1 MTYVSGGLI
10 QATDYNG
17 FVSTN
22 ANANVNDVWGTGSG
36 DKGWG
41 QSALATVSATNTITA
56 TQWGSL
62 VNTLASMG
70 SQTNTA
76 ITARSAPTTG
86 QTIGILSALNT
97 DLTNI
102 TTNRAFAAANGSQFT
117 GWTGTNSKTAATS
130 GAPWSITF
138 TNTVTFASANAARW
152 FFNAGGRIKLDVS
165 KTATGATG
173 DPEWNDLANTLC
185 GDIFFTGIAASKTI
199 AGAAYTGTTKVGGS
213 GTPNTLSTATGFY
226 ALTPGAA
233 ATIIY
238 KQFADTAPY
247 KVPTIGES
255 FSKIGEGLGM
265 GDGPASFDTFKQGAS
280 DLFAPGP
287 DNAQITSRA
296 QEIMRTT
303 PGATLKDAMAAASKE
318 LSPGFLRTYG
328 PATVAGI
335 GAISAFGGFK
345 PSNPDPSTLKPE
357 LLKSATQRIQEQG
370 KQKEYYVQGLPGVKY
385 DEKGAP
391 IYGEFSPLPTYEA
404 PNFAGNYGGGIT
416 SLPNNQMYTPPPGVV
431 GGNAPVYQPYNTASM
446 YSNLVP
452 RRYEEGGTVTRW
464 ANILTNK
471 DKEPTAEEKAAAD
484 KAAADKAAA
493 LAASQAAN
501 REAVRRQE
509 EQQRAAGFGNAYAN
523 INAGLAY
530 NAPSSM
536 PAQVMAPART
546 AEIKQFFAKPNMTDA
561 EIFAGMQKSSY
572 TPAEVAQATG
582 VSFGDVNRRYNVASQ
597 EAQFNPA
604 AQAAQYRTANEAA
617 LGFRPAT
624 AAPVA
629 KPAAVGNVLNPA
641 IAQDLMY
648 RSMSPG
654 GAPTSSFTQYGG
666 YDAVNDMA
674 TKAGFQPTPQWMN
687 SYKPTGNGIASLAAG
702 GYPRRTGQIS
712 GPGTP
717 TSDSIPAMLSDGE
730 FVMTEKAVR
739 GAGNGSRREG
749 ARKMYALMHQ
759 LERNAARG

>member
-247 KVPTIGES
+247 TANFTQHSVA
-255 FSKIGEGLGM
+255 LNA
-265 GDGPASFDTFKQGAS
+265 ASTVLTFTTLWSAS
-280 DLFAPGP
+280 DGDPISGGTASTG
-287 DNAQITSRA
+287 A
-296 QEIMRTT
+296 T
-303 PGATLKDAMAAASKE
+303 PGTAPTTIC
-318 LSPGFLRTYG
+318 TYF
-328 PATVAGI
+328 P
-335 GAISAFGGFK
+335 
-345 PSNPDPSTLKPE
+345 PST
-357 LLKSATQRIQEQG
+357 
-370 KQKEYYVQGLPGVKY
+370 
-385 DEKGAP
+385 
-391 IYGEFSPLPTYEA
+391 TY
-404 PNFAGNYGGGIT
+404 
-416 SLPNNQMYTPPPGVV
+416 L
-431 GGNAPVYQPYNTASM
+431 
-446 YSNLVP
+446 SNSW
-452 RRYEEGGTVTRW
+452 G
-464 ANILTNK
+464 
-471 DKEPTAEEKAAAD
+471 
-484 KAAADKAAA
+484 
-493 LAASQAAN
+493 
-501 REAVRRQE
+501 
-509 EQQRAAGFGNAYAN
+509 
-523 INAGLAY
+523 
-530 NAPSSM
+530 
-536 PAQVMAPART
+536 
-546 AEIKQFFAKPNMTDA
+546 
-561 EIFAGMQKSSY
+561 
-572 TPAEVAQATG
+572 TPAVAATT
-582 VSFGDVNRRYNVASQ
+582 V
-597 EAQFNPA
+597 
-604 AQAAQYRTANEAA
+604 
-617 LGFRPAT
+617 
-624 AAPVA
+624 
-629 KPAAVGNVLNPA
+629 
-641 IAQDLMY
+641 
-648 RSMSPG
+648 
-654 GAPTSSFTQYGG
+654 
-666 YDAVNDMA
+666 
-674 TKAGFQPTPQWMN
+674 
-687 SYKPTGNGIASLAAG
+687 
-702 GYPRRTGQIS
+702 
-712 GPGTP
+712 
-717 TSDSIPAMLSDGE
+717 
-730 FVMTEKAVR
+730 
-739 GAGNGSRREG
+739 
-749 ARKMYALMHQ
+749 
-759 LERNAARG
+759 